1 MLESTVTPGFTRAIA
16 AMLPMVG
23 ITISDD
29 LEQAIAGIPAG
40 ERLPM
45 SLQDQLWQQV
55 EQQSDNPAIG
65 LQIGNLLQPAHY
77 DVMFFLVLSSPDLA
91 SAAQALV
98 SYSDIIGEGGSFV
111 IERSAM
117 GWRLLYQPTFTTAQK
132 IRVEAILASVMKG
145 VKWLMGESL
154 SPLSLSFSHKKLI
167 ELSEYQQ
174 LFGQCT
180 VHFEQQ
186 DNYIEFGD
194 EDWNRKLNAAN
205 PQVQQQMQTLAQN
218 QLSHLR
224 QGAIS
229 RQIRA
234 LLLQQPGLQRAQV
247 AAKLSISARHLNRK
261 LADEGLSF
269 KDLSEQV
276 KKHCAIELVQQGKLT
291 QAGLAEHLGYADE
304 SAFAKAFRRWTG
316 MGIREFRRQL

>member
-1 MLESTVTPGFTRAIA
+1 MLESTVTPGFTRAIVS
-16 AMLPMVG
+16 MLPMVG
-23 ITISDD
+23 IKISDD
-29 LEQAIAGIPAG
+29 LELAIAGIPAG

-45 SLQDQLWQQV
+45 SLQDKLWQQV

-65 LQIGNLLQPAHY
+65 LQIGNLLQPSHF

-91 SAAQALV
+91 SAAQALAT
-98 SYSDIIGEGGSFV
+98 YSDIIGEGGSFV

-117 GWRLLYQPTFTTAQK
+117 GWRLLYQPTFLAAQK
-132 IRVEAILASVMKG
+132 IRIEAILVCVING

-154 SPLSLSFSHKKLI
+154 VPLSLSFSHPQLA

-174 LFGQCT
+174 LFAQCN

-186 DNYIEFGD
+186 DSYIEFSN
-194 EDWNRKLNAAN
+194 EDWQRKLNAAN
-205 PQVQQQMQTLAQN
+205 PQIQQQMQTLAQH
-218 QLSHLR
+218 QLSNLR

-229 RQIRA
+229 RQIRT
-234 LLLQQPGLQRAQV
+234 LLLQQPKLQRAQV

-261 LADEGLSF
+261 LSEEGLSF
-269 KDLSEQV
+269 KDLSEQA
-276 KKHCAIELVQQGKLT
+276 KKRCAIELVQQNKLT

-316 MGIREFRRQL
+316 MGIREFRRQ